1 MAGLCFA
8 LSILCFGNLIILLNG
23 MSKIDWAWEFT
34 TAWSCLFNLFLLF
47 YFLMVWNERSD
58 KEGVEQS
65 VRGMEGIIKFFTK
78 KRTFG
83 KTRNN

>member
-1 MAGLCFA
+1 MAGLCFT
-8 LSILCFGNLIILLNG
+8 LSVLCLGNLIMFLNT
-23 MSKIDWAWEFT
+23 MSKLDWAWTFT
-34 TAWSCLFNLFLLF
+34 TVWSCLFNLFLLF

-65 VRGMEGIIKFFTK
+65 VRGMTGIIKFFTK

-83 KTRNN
+83 KTRND

>member
-1 MAGLCFA
+1 
-8 LSILCFGNLIILLNG
+8 
-23 MSKIDWAWEFT
+23 
-34 TAWSCLFNLFLLF
+34 
-47 YFLMVWNERSD
+47 MVWNERSD

-83 KTRNN
+83 KTRND